1 MIFVKLKKV
10 ASGALSVLAL
20 SCSALSV
27 ISASGA
33 ESTVKISAS
42 NETAAAGEQFAV
54 SVSLADIPETGIQ
67 GAEFAVSYDSSIV
80 SVDKVSIGKLAET
93 GAEEAD
99 NIAEIPVFSSNIS
112 KEKSAVVVYFAVADS
127 NPAYYMQGE
136 GVMFTITGT
145 VLENASAGSVADFK
159 IIPNPRKINGSGTSE
174 DNNKIWLG
182 YDSDTNPD
190 DDISNYVYYDS
201 EVSDGALIVSG
212 SAQQGVK
219 GDADNNGKVDIAD
232 VVAVSSY
239 IGDSSV
245 NKLSN
250 DALFL
255 CDVQNT
261 GDGITSGDVL
271 MLQQYLAQ
279 IITEL

>member
-1 MIFVKLKKV
+1 
-10 ASGALSVLAL
+10 
-20 SCSALSV
+20 
-27 ISASGA
+27 
-33 ESTVKISAS
+33 
-42 NETAAAGEQFAV
+42 
-54 SVSLADIPETGIQ
+54 
-67 GAEFAVSYDSSIV
+67 
-80 SVDKVSIGKLAET
+80 
-93 GAEEAD
+93 
-99 NIAEIPVFSSNIS
+99 
-112 KEKSAVVVYFAVADS
+112 
-127 NPAYYMQGE
+127 MQGE

-201 EVSDGALIVSG
+201 EVSDGSLTVSG

-232 VVAVSSY
+232 VVAVSAY
-239 IGDSSV
+239 VGDSSV

>member
-42 NETAAAGEQFAV
+42 NETAAAGEQFTV

-112 KEKSAVVVYFAVADS
+112 KEKSAVASTAD
-127 NPAYYMQGE
+127 
-136 GVMFTITGT
+136 
-145 VLENASAGSVADFK
+145 
-159 IIPNPRKINGSGTSE
+159 
-174 DNNKIWLG
+174 W
-182 YDSDTNPD
+182 
-190 DDISNYVYYDS
+190 
-201 EVSDGALIVSG
+201 
-212 SAQQGVK
+212 
-219 GDADNNGKVDIAD
+219 
-232 VVAVSSY
+232 
-239 IGDSSV
+239 
-245 NKLSN
+245 
-250 DALFL
+250 
-255 CDVQNT
+255 
-261 GDGITSGDVL
+261 
-271 MLQQYLAQ
+271 
-279 IITEL
+279 